1 MREFSGLVYATED
14 DTPETVTRIII
25 GSCLP
30 VQEATLIMNNRHRY
44 TNLLYGVLG
53 VMSTDARELFI
64 QQVNKEIVK
73 FHIEPYEQH
82 WVDFLKNGL
91 ELNPEIIKYD
101 TGLSAVNTL
110 VYDIKGLEP
119 DMVKMSNSNGTSYLK
134 ISKISRF
141 SSGDQGRVRFILGD
155 GILNTLRKIF
165 VESYEDRENIFVK
178 YGPASDMSI
187 AYLLTRILHSW
198 F

>member
-14 DTPETVTRIII
+14 DTPEIVTQIIL
-25 GSCLP
+25 SSALP
-30 VQEATLIMNNRHRY
+30 VQEASLILNNRQRY
-44 TNLLYGVLG
+44 ADLHYRVLSA
-53 VMSTDARELFI
+53 MSTDAREAFI

-119 DMVKMSNSNGTSYLK
+119 DVVKMSNSNGTSYLK
-134 ISKISRF
+134 ISKMSRF

-155 GILNTLRKIF
+155 GILNTLRRIF
-165 VESYEDRENIFVK
+165 VESYEDKDNIFVK

>member
-14 DTPETVTRIII
+14 DTPEMVTQIII
-25 GSCLP
+25 GSALP
-30 VQEATLIMNNRHRY
+30 AQEAALILNNRQRY
-44 TNLLYGVLG
+44 TDLFYRVLG
-53 VMSTDARELFI
+53 VISTDAREPFI
-64 QQVNKEIVK
+64 KQVNKEIVK

-82 WVDFLKNGL
+82 WIDFLKNGL

-134 ISKISRF
+134 ISKMSRF
-141 SSGDQGRVRFILGD
+141 TSKENGRIRFMLGD
-155 GILNTLRKIF
+155 GLLNTLRKIF
-165 VESYEDRENIFVK
+165 VESYEDKDNIFIK

-187 AYLLTRILHSW
+187 AYLLTRILHSY